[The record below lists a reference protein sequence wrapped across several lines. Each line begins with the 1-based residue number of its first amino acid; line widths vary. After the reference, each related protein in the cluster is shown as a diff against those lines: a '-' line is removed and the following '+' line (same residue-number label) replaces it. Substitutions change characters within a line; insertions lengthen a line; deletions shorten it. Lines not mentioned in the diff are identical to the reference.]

1 MKCTSCKKET
11 LIFQSANFFDFP
23 IVSKEKEVESLKEC
37 FDNFQELNDAIN
49 KENFNC
55 INCGKFTL
63 ILQFV
68 ILKLP
73 PILMIN
79 LKRVGENKS
88 YYHDIEIP
96 FGLEMDKILKIQI

>member
-11 LIFQSANFFDFP
+11 NTFQSANFFDFP

-37 FDNFQELNDAIN
+37 FDNFQELNDATN

-55 INCGKFTL
+55 TNCGKFTL
-63 ILQFV
+63 NLQFI
-68 ILKLP
+68 ILELP